1 MEDSNS
7 NEAKQA
13 NVAVSS
19 LNYFSVKY
27 YLPKMPLM
35 RRWFQNVVSLIL
47 TCLCILKCLIN
58 DETIPKIE
66 SSKGSS

>member
-13 NVAVSS
+13 KVAVSS

-27 YLPKMPLM
+27 YLPEMTLM
-35 RRWFQNVVSLIL
+35 RQWFQNVVSLIL
-47 TCLCILKCLIN
+47 TFLCILKYFTNI
-58 DETIPKIE
+58 ETIPEIE
-66 SSKGSS
+66 SSKGSP